1 MSVRSVKLEPLNKV
15 DYDAIAVEI
24 SQSLNVDKDRLDLEW
39 EKQPQLYM
47 DWADLHARASN
58 LREKI
63 KTQIEQKEAEIDQR
77 IRTNPSNFGID
88 KVTESAIKSAIKR
101 NDGYTGLI
109 ADQDRV
115 GLLINRLSAVVAS
128 MSQKKSALE
137 NLTELCLAGFY
148 NSASGPARSKT
159 EVPKTTRSEI
169 ISKMN
174 RRSRNKE

>member
-1 MSVRSVKLEPLNKV
+1 MSVRSIKLEPIGKV

-24 SQSLNVDKDRLDLEW
+24 SQSLSVDKDHLDLEW

-63 KTQIEQKEAEIDQR
+63 KTQIEKKEAELDQR
-77 IRTNPSNFGID
+77 IRIDPLSFGID

-101 NDGYTGLI
+101 DDEYADLI
-109 ADQDRV
+109 TDQDRI
-115 GLLINRLSAVVAS
+115 GLLISRLAAVVAS
-128 MSQKKSALE
+128 MGQKKSALE

-148 NSASGPARSKT
+148 NSASGPARDKT
-159 EVPKTTRSEI
+159 EANKTIRSEI
-169 ISKMN
+169 AKKAN
-174 RRSRNKE
+174 RRSRD